1 MSRQQGMMDFPPI
14 TVVTTSGTGSV
25 GSRGSRKPKKTTP
38 SILIK
43 KKENTTAPNAILQQP
58 LSVPTN
64 NIPVGSAA
72 IVDSS
77 SLNVSGNVDVKEVND
92 NEVDSALL
100 SALRD
105 KRERMALLRLEK
117 NLIDFMNDKNCGYM
131 DVGGS
136 GNSVVI
142 KGVSNLDSGSAS
154 LNGENDS
161 ATPLVT
167 TGTRTNMGTDPTMN
181 AGRQTSFQRLCLHRL
196 ADRFG
201 IVREQAYASPIN
213 NNGVNLASIQ
223 QQQLGLIRL
232 IKTSDS
238 RIPSTK
244 LINLDLSQYDENIPQ
259 DRNGDSS
266 VAVITD
272 RLSNSNLQD
281 SGHGSSTGKR
291 SKKKDRVK
299 IMKRS
304 STGSLGGNKEKNS
317 KSNNSKR
324 KGKKLSDKEKAYAEA
339 RARIFA
345 SEAKDAN
352 ANSSPDN
359 SEHTDNDFKGVS
371 VNTGV
376 TGDASDEKETP
387 TSQDPLN
394 GSQHQRGH
402 FPAAVAGGAA
412 SKVTWRNRDQ
422 EAADPDFQ
430 RRHHPSMLQQMPMHY
445 HTSYGA
451 QPAHYPYQSSN
462 NASDTQRNQTFF
474 DGTSIPSTWNGQ
486 EFIPRGF
493 ENYNSSQTEESVDS
507 SNVSKVK
514 AQEVDLSKEEFPAL
528 R

>member
-1 MSRQQGMMDFPPI
+1 MSRQEGMMDFPPI
-14 TVVTTSGTGSV
+14 TVVTTSGTTSG
-25 GSRGSRKPKKTTP
+25 GSRKPKKTTP

-43 KKENTTAPNAILQQP
+43 KKENTTAPNVILQQP
-58 LSVPTN
+58 MSMPTN

-72 IVDSS
+72 IVDSAS
-77 SLNVSGNVDVKEVND
+77 MNVSGNADVKDVND

-142 KGVSNLDSGSAS
+142 KGISNLDTGSAS

-167 TGTRTNMGTDPTMN
+167 TGARNNMGADPTMN

-201 IVREQAYASPIN
+201 IVREQAYASPIISN
-213 NNGVNLASIQ
+213 SGVNLANIQ

-232 IKTSDS
+232 IKTKDS

-244 LINLDLSQYDENIPQ
+244 LINLDLSQYEENIPQ

-291 SKKKDRVK
+291 SKKKDKVK

-304 STGSLGGNKEKNS
+304 STGSLGGSKDKNS

-345 SEAKDAN
+345 SETKDTSAN
-352 ANSSPDN
+352 NTPDN
-359 SEHTDNDFKGVS
+359 SEHADNDLKGA
-371 VNTGV
+371 NIGV
-376 TGDASDEKETP
+376 AGDASDEKETP
-387 TSQDPLN
+387 PSQDPLN
-394 GSQHQRGH
+394 GSQHQRGPI
-402 FPAAVAGGAA
+402 PAAVAGGAA

-430 RRHHPSMLQQMPMHY
+430 RRHHPSMLQQIPMHY
-445 HTSYGA
+445 HTSYGV
-451 QPAHYPYQSSN
+451 QTAHYPYQSSN
-462 NASDTQRNQTFF
+462 NASDTQRNQAFF

-493 ENYNSSQTEESVDS
+493 ENYNSNQTEESVDS
-507 SNVSKVK
+507 SNASKGK